1 MIQPAVNEPAIPQ
14 NSEARPGR
22 NTARAENSPTALLER
37 ETLPVAKA
45 SASSVEDFEVQ
56 NATLENIVKE
66 NQVLEAIS
74 QALNESLDLR
84 EVFQLIEQAV
94 YQIIPHVS
102 QVAVHILDKDRE
114 NLLPVSGDGEVRLTM
129 PLGAGIA
136 GVAGEQKKLLNVPD
150 VQKHPNFIQS
160 SNPNI
165 YALLVAPILRKGD
178 LVGTISISSNRES
191 AFSARDELLISRLAT
206 ITALAIQNAQSY
218 QDEQEERQFAEALL
232 SATMSLNSSLNLNDI
247 LDHILEQINLVVP
260 NRSANIMLIRGD
272 SAYIARHIEVGHHV
286 AAQESIRVS
295 LGWSTIHTM
304 KTNKQPVFI
313 PDTSKF
319 PDWQVI
325 EGREWV
331 RAYIGVPMFFQNELI
346 GFLNVVSDKPNFFS
360 PKAPRRLVALA
371 TSAALALRNAQLL
384 TDLAES
390 LEKEQQTR
398 AQLVQ
403 ADKLT
408 ALGRMVA
415 SIAHEINN
423 PIQTIKNTFYLA
435 LDEVEADSPAAHFI
449 EIAMSETNRIA
460 NLIAQLRDTY
470 RPRANATAQR
480 VDLTKLLRDV
490 KLLMSPHLEQ
500 NHIQWIDPV
509 ETRTIY
515 IPGFPDRLKQV
526 FINLSL
532 NAIEAMYREHQAGT
546 LTVSLV
552 VEPKNRRVKI
562 AFQDDGPG
570 MPPKILKNIFE
581 PFFTTKE
588 TGTGLGL
595 AISYDIV
602 HQHQGQIDVASKL
615 GQGTT
620 FTVTLPSLS
629 IN

>member
-1 MIQPAVNEPAIPQ
+1 MIQQAVNDTAISQ
-14 NSEARPGR
+14 NSESISGLNNAL
-22 NTARAENSPTALLER
+22 AED
-37 ETLPVAKA
+37 
-45 SASSVEDFEVQ
+45 SAHSGDDFETRNVV
-56 NATLENIVKE
+56 LESIVKE

-102 QVAVHILDKDRE
+102 QVAVHILDKDHA
-114 NLLPVSGDGEVRLTM
+114 NLLPVSGEGEVRLTM

-136 GVAGEQKKLLNVPD
+136 GLAGEQKKLLNVPN
-150 VQKHPNFIQS
+150 VQKHPNFITS
-160 SNPNI
+160 SNPDI

-178 LVGTISISSNRES
+178 LVGTISISSNRTS
-191 AFSARDELLISRLAT
+191 AFSTRDEALISRLAT
-206 ITALAIQNAQSY
+206 ITALAIQNAQIY

-232 SATMSLNSSLNLNDI
+232 SATMILNSSLNLNDI

-272 SAYIARHIEVGHHV
+272 SAYIARHIEVGHHIE
-286 AAQESIRVS
+286 AQESIRVS

-331 RAYIGVPMFFQNELI
+331 RAYIGVPMFFQNDLI

-371 TSAALALRNAQLL
+371 ASAALALRNAQLL
-384 TDLAES
+384 ADLAES

-435 LDEVEADSPAAHFI
+435 LDEVEADSPVAHFI

-480 VDLTKLLRDV
+480 VDLTKLLREV
-490 KLLMSPHLEQ
+490 KLLMTPHLEQ
-500 NHIQWIDPV
+500 NHIQWIDPT

-532 NAIEAMYREHQAGT
+532 NAIEAMHREHQEGT
-546 LTVSLV
+546 LTVTLIA
-552 VEPKNRRVKI
+552 EPKNRRVKV
-562 AFQDDGPG
+562 AFRDDGPG

-602 HQHQGQIDVASKL
+602 HQHQGQINVESVL